1 MNRVHNYQ
9 VIQVITLI
17 IMVLVMFLIVF
28 INSSSESIA
37 VAENVSTMAAEEESA
52 MLTESDDIAG
62 YAGKTIRDYESV
74 RTIPDISHDGID
86 LVLNTSTDDAIVKI
100 VPKAYFMTARN
111 TPFRA
116 KITCGCWGGSPFS
129 LPISNSSPSATAST
143 TPTLP

>member
-1 MNRVHNYQ
+1 MRTRISQ
-9 VIQVITLI
+9 ATFTTIVIILMSFLALLI
-17 IMVLVMFLIVF
+17 IFQLSPDAPVAL
-28 INSSSESIA
+28 
-37 VAENVSTMAAEEESA
+37 AENVSTMTVEEESA

-62 YAGKTIRDYESV
+62 HTGKTIRDYESV

-100 VPKAYFMTARN
+100 VPKAYFMTAGN

-116 KITCGCWGGSPFS
+116 RITCGCWGGSPFS
-129 LPISNSSPSATAST
+129 LPISSSSPSATAST